1 MSELVLLD
9 GVLGTLLATAS
20 QEHRDADP
28 DSEGIEN
35 RREPSMTVAST
46 QTRPYRGRTLNGRTD
61 GNGWQP
67 GWSDAAVE
75 AIQAINQLT
84 VVKEPLP
91 VPVIEDLLSNL
102 KHVGYELP
110 QALDQLSR
118 SLAPAGHSATVSRGH
133 GQATGAAV
141 AEAREH
147 LAHAARRAAE
157 LGALLE
163 AAQSAIES
171 S

>member
-1 MSELVLLD
+1 
-9 GVLGTLLATAS
+9 
-20 QEHRDADP
+20 
-28 DSEGIEN
+28 
-35 RREPSMTVAST
+35 MTVAPIE
-46 QTRPYRGRTLNGRTD
+46 TRPYNGRTLNGRTD
-61 GNGWQP
+61 ATGWRP

-84 VVKEPLP
+84 LVKEPLP

-118 SLAPAGHSATVSRGH
+118 SLVPDSGSATVSRD
-133 GQATGAAV
+133 QATAA
-141 AEAREH
+141 AEARDH

-157 LGALLE
+157 LGVLLE
-163 AAQSAIES
+163 AAQSAIVS